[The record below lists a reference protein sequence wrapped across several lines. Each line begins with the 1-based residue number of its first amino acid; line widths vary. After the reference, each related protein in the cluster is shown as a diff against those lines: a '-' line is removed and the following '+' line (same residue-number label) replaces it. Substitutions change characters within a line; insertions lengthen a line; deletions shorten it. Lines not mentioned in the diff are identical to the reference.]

1 MPFTNL
7 FLPLR
12 RRTATFRQLLFRA
25 ILVRTL
31 VSDRLSHSLA
41 LLLRMASSSP
51 NPFPEKTSV
60 TPDPILR
67 VAAASHLRSTGSG
80 ACRMTSTAD
89 LMGETPNLAA
99 LTTAHRPNARLIVA
113 CFGDARLHDVR
124 RISLRHVERRVIR
137 FGEFLLSPRK
147 NQARTQG
154 ACVVAFALRVR
165 ARKGWWKARG
175 RWMQRRSGA
184 WRIAVD
190 DGLGPSRRCKGL
202 PVEEG
207 EAPRAKVRGQGLGGV
222 KTILKDWFGCPCTS
236 LRSLASSVL
245 PQSA

>member
-25 ILVRTL
+25 IFVRTL

-113 CFGDARLHDVR
+113 CFGGARPRRAPYLSSTRRKPCHPIRRVSSLAQEEPTTDARHVR
-124 RISLRHVERRVIR
+124 RRLLAARACEERVVESTREMDAKVKWCLEHR
-137 FGEFLLSPRK
+137 
-147 NQARTQG
+147 
-154 ACVVAFALRVR
+154 
-165 ARKGWWKARG
+165 RG
-175 RWMQRRSGA
+175 RWFGSVATVQRISNRGRRS
-184 WRIAVD
+184 
-190 DGLGPSRRCKGL
+190 
-202 PVEEG
+202 
-207 EAPRAKVRGQGLGGV
+207 
-222 KTILKDWFGCPCTS
+222 
-236 LRSLASSVL
+236 SS
-245 PQSA
+245 